1 MATQPLFID
10 LHAHLDH
17 PYFEKDLDEVIE
29 RAKQAGLKIV
39 LIAGVNPSSNRKVLE
54 LCKKYDILKA
64 ALGIYPVDALQKEIE
79 TGEYPLKSEP
89 FDIDEEIAFIKN
101 SKNKIFAIGE
111 CGLDYHWIKD
121 KKESQKAL
129 FQKIIELCERIHKP
143 LIVHS
148 RKAEQDCIEM
158 LKSSSLKKVNFH
170 CFHGSKKLIKEIIN
184 KGWYFSI
191 PTNIVRSQQFQ
202 DLVKEVPLSHL
213 FCETDSPY
221 LSPYKDKRSEP
232 AFIIESYKKIA
243 EIKGMDLNEVAN
255 NIYLNWQRV
264 FT

>member
-1 MATQPLFID
+1 MLID

-29 RAKQAGLKIV
+29 RAKHSGVKII
-39 LIAGVNPSSNRKVLE
+39 LIAGVNPESNRKVLE
-54 LCKKYDILKA
+54 LCKKYNILKA

-79 TGEYPLKSEP
+79 TGEYPLKSES
-89 FDIDEEIAFIKN
+89 FDIDEEIAFIEKN
-101 SKNKIFAIGE
+101 SSKIYAVGE
-111 CGLDYHWIKD
+111 SGLDYHWIKD
-121 KKESQKAL
+121 KKESQIRL
-129 FQKIIELCERIHKP
+129 FQKIIELCERINKP

-148 RKAEQDCIEM
+148 RKAEQDCIEI

-184 KGWYFSI
+184 NGWYFSV

-202 DLVKEVPLSHL
+202 ELVKEAPLSHL

-221 LSPYKDKRSEP
+221 LSPYKDKRNEP

-243 EIKGMDLNEVAN
+243 ELKGMDLIEVAN
-255 NIYLNWQRV
+255 NIYMNWQRV